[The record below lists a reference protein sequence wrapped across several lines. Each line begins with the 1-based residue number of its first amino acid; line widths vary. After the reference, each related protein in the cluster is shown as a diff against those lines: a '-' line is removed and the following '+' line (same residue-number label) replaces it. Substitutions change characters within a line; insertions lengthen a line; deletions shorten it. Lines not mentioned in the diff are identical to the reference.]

1 MVAQLLLI
9 IGLLVYPGFVFS
21 ILYGGILIWIYRKIR
36 ARMQGRRGPPWY
48 QTYADIMK
56 LLSKETIIPRN
67 AWRVGFIGAPIISIV
82 SLATAMLLIP
92 IWSSKPL
99 LGFVGDTI
107 VLLYLLTV
115 PTFAII
121 LAGISSNSPYG
132 IVGAS
137 REASLL
143 VWYELPFWFSMATI
157 LILTGTLSVEKIV
170 STQATLG
177 PNIVRA
183 PLAFIAFIIAAQ
195 AKLAKRPFDIPHAE
209 TEIVAGPYT
218 EYSGVLRGFFEIN
231 EALKWLTISSVAATF
246 FLGWPITGNPV
257 FNALLFMVKV
267 ALFAIIFAVIDIVNP
282 RFRIEQAH
290 WPLWEVALIIA
301 LIDLVRILAGIGV

>member
-48 QTYADIMK
+48 QTYADIIK

-67 AWRVGFIGAPIISIV
+67 AWRPGFIGAPIISIV

-107 VLLYLLTV
+107 VLLYLLTI
-115 PTFAII
+115 PTFAVI

-132 IVGAS
+132 IIGAS

-143 VWYELPFWFSMATI
+143 IWYELPFWFSIATI

-170 STQATLG
+170 STQAALG

-246 FLGWPITGNPV
+246 FLGWPITSNLV

-267 ALFAIIFAVIDIVNP
+267 ALFAIIFAVIDIINP
-282 RFRIEQAH
+282 RFRIEQAY

>member
-143 VWYELPFWFSMATI
+143 VWYELPFWFSIATI

-170 STQATLG
+170 SIQATLG
-177 PNIVRA
+177 PNIIRA

-231 EALKWLTISSVAATF
+231 EALKWLTISSVTATF

-267 ALFAIIFAVIDIVNP
+267 ALFAIIFAVIDIINP

-290 WPLWEVALIIA
+290 WPLWKVALIIA